1 MRTATSSVRLLG
13 RLGRGSGRGPLGS
26 RRRRVGVAAV
36 LVAAGLGA
44 GIPLAFAGGSK
55 PLPPWEQPALQPSG
69 HVVTH
74 LWLLAKQDPQK
85 LRAVSFRIDPPGAIG
100 VQAQLHVGGPW
111 YGCSNDNGS
120 VLCAFDGDDVR
131 LGDVTDLTVRVV
143 R

>member
-1 MRTATSSVRLLG
+1 MRAATSSVRLPGL
-13 RLGRGSGRGPLGS
+13 SGRGDAGGPGS
-26 RRRRVGVAAV
+26 RRRRRLTVAGV
-36 LVAAGLGA
+36 LLAAGLGA

-55 PLPPWEQPALQPSG
+55 PVPPWAQPALQPSG

-85 LRAVSFRIDPPGAIG
+85 LRAVSFRIDPPDAIG
-100 VQAQLHVGGPW
+100 VQAQLHVGGRW
-111 YGCSNDNGS
+111 FGCSNDDGS
-120 VLCAFDGDDVR
+120 VLCPFDGSDVR